1 MFTKGGSVEF
11 RHRTR
16 DENEGGGGETSITCD
31 PRNVCA
37 RERDRGR
44 ERGHRGMN
52 RVGEDTL
59 NPI

>member
-1 MFTKGGSVEF
+1 MNSGTEQETKMRWGE
-11 RHRTR
+11 
-16 DENEGGGGETSITCD
+16 ETSITCD